1 MKIVKAYSLD
11 LQTAQ
16 LLERYPSGKKSE
28 IVNEA
33 IKWYCGN
40 TKIEHQIDSLKAQ
53 IIGLQTYIERLESA
67 KSQSLLRRILSR
79 MLTKR

>member
-40 TKIEHQIDSLKAQ
+40 TKIEHKIETLEAQ
-53 IIGLQTYIERLESA
+53 ILGLQTYIERLESS
-67 KSQSLLRRILSR
+67 KSQGLLHRILSR
-79 MLTKR
+79 MRVKQ